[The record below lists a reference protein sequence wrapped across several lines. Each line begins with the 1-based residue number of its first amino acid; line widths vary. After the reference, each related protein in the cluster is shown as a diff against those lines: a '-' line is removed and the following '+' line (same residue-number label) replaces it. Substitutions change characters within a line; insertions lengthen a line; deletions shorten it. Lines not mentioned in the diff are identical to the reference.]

1 MKSIIYYF
9 SGTGNNFAIAKEIT
23 NSLGDSIL
31 LPISELLNNKIIPD
45 EYEWIGFVVPSYFSH
60 VPPYV

>member
-31 LPISELLNNKIIPD
+31 LPISELLNNKVIPD
-45 EYEWIGFVVPSYFSH
+45 EYE
-60 VPPYV
+60 

>member
-23 NSLGDSIL
+23 SSLGDSTL
-31 LPISELLNNKIIPD
+31 FPIR
-45 EYEWIGFVVPSYFSH
+45 
-60 VPPYV
+60 

>member
-9 SGTGNNFAIAKEIT
+9 SGTGNNFAIVKEIT
-23 NSLGDSIL
+23 NSLGDSTL

-45 EYEWIGFVVPSYFSH
+45 EYEWIGFVVLRSI
-60 VPPYV
+60 